1 MATNSFSAHGKEMQ
15 QAILQMAQLLQRL
28 ATPTPISQEKVLESL
43 STNINEFVYDPE
55 NGITFEK
62 WFARYSDL
70 FDNDA
75 RNLDDAAKVRLL
87 LRKLDHASHSRYVN
101 YILPRLPKDIDFD
114 ETVSTLKKI
123 FGTPTSVFN
132 KRFQCLQL
140 VKNEADD
147 IISYGGK
154 VNRACEE
161 FEFEKVNIDHFKCLV
176 FVCGLKAPRY
186 ADIRARLLSRME
198 GETADAPVTLQ
209 TLIDEFQRLVN
220 LKADTTLNEKP
231 SGSKQA
237 VHAVSEKKEHQSQRP
252 PKPKGK
258 PLPSTPCWQ
267 CGQVHYVR
275 DCPFSDHRCK
285 TCDRVGHK
293 EGYCGC
299 IKKSPGGDS
308 SPAHPTAKKPAKK
321 KQKHYGGSSSQ
332 TRGVSVVNNIA
343 NRFRKR
349 RFVTTTINDV
359 TTSLQLDSASDI
371 TVICEQT
378 WHQLGKPET
387 TPASIDAVNAS
398 GEPLGLIGEFQCDV
412 TLNGTAKRGKCFV
425 TSSPNLNV
433 FGIDWIDMFD
443 LWSLPFDLICNSIA
457 STTKPAFDDEVQKLR
472 SDHPDVFDD
481 SLGHC
486 TNMKRPVPFNTTPL
500 VDAELN
506 RLESMGIISP
516 VDFSEWAAPIVAVR
530 KPNGRVRI
538 CADYSTGLND
548 VLEANNYPLPT
559 PEEIFAQ
566 LAGSRVFSIIDLS
579 DAYLQVEVDDDSKKL
594 LTINTHKGLFQFNR
608 LAPGVKSAPGAFQRL
623 VGGMTADIPG
633 VRSFID
639 DAIVFGA
646 TWEEHAKSLNK
657 LLTRLAQYGFHVKA
671 EKCKFFQTE
680 LGYLGHIVDRHGI
693 RPDTEKLQAIAN
705 IPAPTNVTELRSFLG
720 AVNYYGR
727 FVRNIHE
734 LRHPL
739 DQLLKKD
746 VKWQWNDRCQQS
758 FEKFKAV
765 LQSELL
771 LTHYDPTLPIIVA
784 ADACNTGI
792 GAVILHKFPDARMK
806 AAQHASRSLTPAKQ
820 GYGQPEKEALALVYA
835 VTKFHKYL
843 LGRHF
848 TLQTDHKPVLAIF
861 GSKKGIPLHTA
872 NRLQRWALIM
882 LNYDFD
888 IQHISTNDF
897 GCADM
902 LSRLIDRTAC
912 PEEEYVVAAI
922 NLEEDMVSIVND
934 SLDKLPVSFTAL
946 QHATKE
952 NRVLQSVAS
961 FIEKGWP
968 GDSKPVN
975 DPDLLPYY
983 NRRDSLSIVNGCV
996 MLHDRVVV
1004 PDQFRKKIL
1013 KQFHRGHPGVVR
1025 MKAIARSF
1033 VYWPGIDD
1041 EIEEFVRNCNPCC
1054 VAGKAPVKTTLESW
1068 PAPSKPWSRI
1078 HIDYAGPVDGVYFLV
1093 VVDPFSKWPEVFA
1106 TRTTTA
1112 NTTMRLL
1119 SESFATFGIPETI
1132 VSDNGPQFAGHEFRT
1147 FCQSL
1152 GIQHLRTAP
1161 YHPQSN
1167 GLAERFVDTVKR
1179 SLRKI
1184 RSGGES
1190 LDSALQT
1197 FLQVY
1202 RTTPTSDLDGKS
1214 PAEIMFGRP
1223 IRTISSLLLPQTECY
1238 SPSSSKPEK
1247 QNEKFNKKHGAMQ
1260 LRGFSNLVT
1269 QSTLRFTKQTPGNG
1283 KQPPSSSAS
1292 GRSVRLIQSVRSIP
1306 HRSPSSWMSS
1316 DYPVR
1321 HRFVIQIQAHARVI
1335 QQLPPRPNQ
1344 ILATPNTFLSPV
1356 PKKLQH
1362 HHRM

>member
-1 MATNSFSAHGKEMQ
+1 MATNSFSAHEEEMQ

-114 ETVSTLKKI
+114 ETISTLKKI

-176 FVCGLKAPRY
+176 IVCGLKAPRY

-220 LKADTTLNEKP
+220 LKADTTLIEKP

-267 CGQVHYVR
+267 CGQIHYVR

-308 SPAHPTAKKPAKK
+308 SPAHPTAKKPTKKNLRGEPHRKPFQEAKIRDDNH
-321 KQKHYGGSSSQ
+321 QRRHHVAATGL
-332 TRGVSVVNNIA
+332 
-343 NRFRKR
+343 RKR
-349 RFVTTTINDV
+349 HHGDLRAN
-359 TTSLQLDSASDI
+359 LP
-371 TVICEQT
+371 
-378 WHQLGKPET
+378 GKPET

-412 TLNGTAKRGKCFV
+412 TLNGTTKRGKCFV

-443 LWSLPFDLICNSIA
+443 LWSLPFDSICNSIA

-472 SDHPDVFDD
+472 SNLPDVFDD

-486 TNMKRPVPFNTTPL
+486 TKTKRPVPFNTTPL

-548 VLEANNYPLPT
+548 ALEANNYPLPT

-566 LAGSRVFSIIDLS
+566 LAGSRVFCIIDLS

-623 VGGMTADIPG
+623 VDGMIADIPG

-646 TWEEHAKSLNK
+646 TWEEHAESLNK

-693 RPDTEKLQAIAN
+693 RPDPEKLQAIAN

-746 VKWQWNDRCQQS
+746 VKWQWNDRCL
-758 FEKFKAV
+758 K
-765 LQSELL
+765 
-771 LTHYDPTLPIIVA
+771 
-784 ADACNTGI
+784 
-792 GAVILHKFPDARMK
+792 
-806 AAQHASRSLTPAKQ
+806 SLK
-820 GYGQPEKEALALVYA
+820 
-835 VTKFHKYL
+835 
-843 LGRHF
+843 
-848 TLQTDHKPVLAIF
+848 
-861 GSKKGIPLHTA
+861 
-872 NRLQRWALIM
+872 
-882 LNYDFD
+882 
-888 IQHISTNDF
+888 
-897 GCADM
+897 
-902 LSRLIDRTAC
+902 
-912 PEEEYVVAAI
+912 
-922 NLEEDMVSIVND
+922 
-934 SLDKLPVSFTAL
+934 
-946 QHATKE
+946 
-952 NRVLQSVAS
+952 
-961 FIEKGWP
+961 
-968 GDSKPVN
+968 
-975 DPDLLPYY
+975 
-983 NRRDSLSIVNGCV
+983 
-996 MLHDRVVV
+996 
-1004 PDQFRKKIL
+1004 
-1013 KQFHRGHPGVVR
+1013 
-1025 MKAIARSF
+1025 
-1033 VYWPGIDD
+1033 
-1041 EIEEFVRNCNPCC
+1041 
-1054 VAGKAPVKTTLESW
+1054 
-1068 PAPSKPWSRI
+1068 
-1078 HIDYAGPVDGVYFLV
+1078 
-1093 VVDPFSKWPEVFA
+1093 
-1106 TRTTTA
+1106 
-1112 NTTMRLL
+1112 
-1119 SESFATFGIPETI
+1119 
-1132 VSDNGPQFAGHEFRT
+1132 
-1147 FCQSL
+1147 
-1152 GIQHLRTAP
+1152 
-1161 YHPQSN
+1161 
-1167 GLAERFVDTVKR
+1167 RF
-1179 SLRKI
+1179 
-1184 RSGGES
+1184 
-1190 LDSALQT
+1190 
-1197 FLQVY
+1197 
-1202 RTTPTSDLDGKS
+1202 
-1214 PAEIMFGRP
+1214 
-1223 IRTISSLLLPQTECY
+1223 Y
-1238 SPSSSKPEK
+1238 SPSC
-1247 QNEKFNKKHGAMQ
+1247 
-1260 LRGFSNLVT
+1260 
-1269 QSTLRFTKQTPGNG
+1269 
-1283 KQPPSSSAS
+1283 
-1292 GRSVRLIQSVRSIP
+1292 
-1306 HRSPSSWMSS
+1306 
-1316 DYPVR
+1316 Y
-1321 HRFVIQIQAHARVI
+1321 
-1335 QQLPPRPNQ
+1335 
-1344 ILATPNTFLSPV
+1344 
-1356 PKKLQH
+1356 
-1362 HHRM
+1362 